1 MAADFGIGLDF
12 GIPDGAD
19 RAQHYRRILEMLPSE
34 FTTAWISDHLQFG
47 DRPQLE
53 GWTTLTHLAAEYPRY
68 RFGHLVLGQGFRNP
82 ALLAKMSATRCL
94 KHSVEKNVL
103 SLFRITA
110 KASCPHLI
118 AFEKN
123 ALVAAK

>member
-34 FTTAWISDHLQFG
+34 FKTAWISDHLQFG

-53 GWTTLTHLAAEYPRY
+53 GWTTLTHLAAEFPRDRVFDMDWDPPADQEMRGRDLARQY
-68 RFGHLVLGQGFRNP
+68 HVLNP
-82 ALLAKMSATRCL
+82 RQLENCSICHR
-94 KHSVEKNVL
+94 
-103 SLFRITA
+103 
-110 KASCPHLI
+110 
-118 AFEKN
+118 
-123 ALVAAK
+123 